1 LIYYF
6 IAELVNMQE
15 IHLGSLDGKLDLKR
29 ESGPSMFKI
38 MEVSEEE
45 VFYVMNW
52 SCICSVDVEAQR

>member
-1 LIYYF
+1 
-6 IAELVNMQE
+6 MQE